1 MATRHRIIDLEAQ
14 VVPAEDRTAR
24 FVEGA
29 RSIWAIVRR
38 HRVILFVTM
47 ALCVLAGVIYILLS
61 TPDYRATASVEVED
75 VPAGAAGAG
84 TTQRPSMPGD
94 TETMMQTELEVL
106 RSRALAE
113 DVARELALV
122 GSPVFFQG
130 MDERR
135 PARGAGALTQRQV
148 EHEQVVKLLRDNLQV
163 DLPGKSRVLRIS
175 FVSAD
180 PVLSARVANSYADSL
195 IRADLKRG
203 FESGVQARRFL
214 LGELDGARK
223 DLERAERDMAVYAA
237 RTGALPDGQAAG
249 AEQRA
254 ANDQGAAAPKDGADR
269 DTALPDGSV
278 ATRLAQLNA
287 FRAQAVA
294 DRIAAQKR
302 WESARAASADTLPEV
317 LGNGAMQQLMAE
329 RAQARAALV
338 EQRQFRKDAH
348 PEVREARARLAVL
361 DDQADAMANSIRAS
375 LRQEYDVAAHGEK
388 QIASEISALER
399 EARAE
404 RGRDM
409 QIGMMSRSVDTY
421 RMLHDSLLQRYRDMA
436 SQAGFQAGR
445 IQPLDR
451 AAVPTRP
458 FSPHGGRIMLLASLG
473 GMLLGLMLI
482 AARHMF
488 DDAVTSAETLA
499 ERVNLPLLGAVPVV
513 GDGVPP
519 VENVAPIAASLL
531 LASVAGLPRSILVTS
546 AQEGEGKSLTL
557 HALALALGKLGK
569 RVLVID
575 ADMRRP
581 VQHSLF
587 RLAPTRG
594 ISEALTGQAKVD
606 EVILETGVAGVSL
619 LPCGAIPP
627 NPAELLSTPALD
639 ALLGAVRERYDT
651 VLVDAPPILG
661 LPDSPLL
668 AAKMQVAILV
678 VEWGRNHHGGLR
690 VAVERL
696 RRAGGSIVGAV
707 LTKQQGRG
715 YDYDYHRAG

>member
-1 MATRHRIIDLEAQ
+1 MASRHRIIDLATQ
-14 VVPAEDRTAR
+14 STPSEDRTAR

-29 RSIWAIVRR
+29 RGIWTVIRR

-47 ALCVLAGVIYILLS
+47 ALCVLAGVFYIMFS

-75 VPAGAAGAG
+75 VPAGAAGTG
-84 TTQRPSMPGD
+84 TAQRPASADD

-130 MDERR
+130 MDAKR
-135 PARGAGALTQRQV
+135 PMQATGGLSQRQV
-148 EHEQVVKLLRDNLQV
+148 EHEQVVKLLRDNLEV
-163 DLPGKSRVLRIS
+163 ELPGKSRVLRIS

-237 RTGALPDGQAAG
+237 RTGAVP
-249 AEQRA
+249 
-254 ANDQGAAAPKDGADR
+254 APKDEAAKAEAASNGTAKPAVDR
-269 DTALPDGSV
+269 DAPLSEGSV

-302 WESARAASADTLPEV
+302 WESARAASAETLPEV

-338 EQRQFRKDAH
+338 EERQFRKDAH
-348 PEVREARARLAVL
+348 PEMREARARVAAL
-361 DDQADAMANSIRAS
+361 DDQAESMANSIRAS
-375 LRQEYDVAAHGEK
+375 LRQEYDVAVHGEK
-388 QIASEISALER
+388 QIASEIAALER
-399 EARAE
+399 EARVE

-409 QIGMMSRSVDTY
+409 QIGMMGRSVDTY

-451 AAVPTRP
+451 AAVPTQP
-458 FSPHGGRIMLLASLG
+458 FAPHGGKIMLIASLG
-473 GMLLGLMLI
+473 GMLLGLLLI

-488 DDAVTSAETLA
+488 DDAVTSADTLA
-499 ERVNLPLLGAVPVV
+499 ERVNLSLLGAVPTAS
-513 GDGVPP
+513 DRDPQS
-519 VENVAPIAASLL
+519 ESYTPIAASLL

-546 AQEGEGKSLTL
+546 AQEGEGKSVTL
-557 HALALALGKLGK
+557 NALARALAK
-569 RVLVID
+569 RDKKILVVD

-581 VQHSLF
+581 MQHNLF
-587 RLAPTRG
+587 RVTPAGG

-606 EVILETGVAGVSL
+606 ELIVDSGVPGVSL

-639 ALLGAVRERYDT
+639 ALLAAVRDRYDT
-651 VLVDAPPILG
+651 VLIDAPPILG

-668 AAKMQVAILV
+668 AAKVQVTVLV

-707 LTKQQGRG
+707 LTKAQGRA
-715 YDYDYHRAG
+715 YEYDYHRGG